1 MNRCVVHLELI
12 LEEMYLFILKKNK
25 ESLPKSLNLFIALT
39 RYILMLT
46 YYGIVDPFY
55 TTSIDTQVTV
65 AKPKSFSTKNNGYA
79 NLEFVIKTLY
89 IISVILGASQKV
101 VAKTVS

>member
-1 MNRCVVHLELI
+1 M
-12 LEEMYLFILKKNK
+12 KKSQ
-25 ESLPKSLNLFIALT
+25 EPLPKSLNLFIALT

-55 TTSIDTQVTV
+55 TTSIDIQVTV
-65 AKPKSFSTKNNGYA
+65 AKPKSFSTKNNGYV

-101 VAKTVS
+101 VAKTV